1 MEQNRLKLY
10 YISDEYVNYL
20 RKYDDKVR
28 FNKNHT
34 RPYIGVVYTYNG
46 NNYFAPLASPKP
58 KHQKMNKLAV
68 DIWLIDDGKLGII
81 NFNNMLPSPIEEL
94 TEAIPT
100 VTDEKYKKLL
110 ENQISS
116 INKDRNLILSKI
128 ARFHKLYNNHYLYP
142 NIIER
147 CCNFKLLEQKCKEY
161 VESQINNVDTI

>member
-58 KHQKMNKLAV
+58 KHQKMNKSAV

-116 INKDRNLILSKI
+116 INKDRSLILSKI